1 MDKIEKL
8 VEIFEERVKSIADSV
23 AHEDKDILL
32 EISEELDTIF
42 SKIIQ
47 ELNRI

>member
-23 AHEDKDILL
+23 ENKDRTPIRG
-32 EISEELDTIF
+32 
-42 SKIIQ
+42 Q
-47 ELNRI
+47 

>member
-23 AHEDKDILL
+23 ENKDRDTLL
-32 EISEELDTIF
+32 SQRRTEYNS
-42 SKIIQ
+42 
-47 ELNRI
+47 

>member
-23 AHEDKDILL
+23 ENKDRDTLL
-32 EISEELDTIF
+32 EVSEELNTIL
-42 SKIIQ
+42 SKIVD
-47 ELNRI
+47 ELNKD